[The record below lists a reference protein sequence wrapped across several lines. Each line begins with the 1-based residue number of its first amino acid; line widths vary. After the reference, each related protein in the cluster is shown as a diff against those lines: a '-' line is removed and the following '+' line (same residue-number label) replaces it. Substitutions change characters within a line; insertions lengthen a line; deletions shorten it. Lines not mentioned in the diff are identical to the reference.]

1 MKTIIITGPSGSG
14 KTYISK
20 KLSKL
25 FNNTIVIK
33 TDSYYKDNIF
43 IRFLSI
49 FQHDIYDRILSL
61 KKNEIM
67 KTLKSI
73 HNKDSSITSYKYNF
87 KRKDSSKSKVRIN
100 HEGENQF
107 LILEGIF
114 AHRLAL
120 NYNDT
125 INIVCAEEKE
135 ICFKR
140 RLKRDQLERGRE
152 TSEVSQKFDKSWYLF
167 YKNVHRYLNYY
178 DVFSMITQD
187 KISYNKL
194 VLKLQK
200 EKKINLEK

>member
-14 KTYISK
+14 KSYISK
-20 KLSKL
+20 KLAKL

-43 IRFLSI
+43 IRFISI
-49 FQHDIYDRILSL
+49 FQHDIYDRLLSL

-73 HNKDSSITSYKYNF
+73 YNKDSTITSYKYNF
-87 KRKDSSKSKVRIN
+87 KRKDSSKSKVSIN
-100 HEGENQF
+100 YEGENQF

-114 AHRLAL
+114 SHRLDL
-120 NYNDT
+120 NYNET
-125 INIVCAEEKE
+125 INIVCAEKKE

-152 TSEVSQKFDKSWYLF
+152 NSEVNQKFVKSWHLF
-167 YKNVHRYLNYY
+167 YKNSHRYLNSY
-178 DVFSMITQD
+178 DVFSIITQE

-194 VLKLQK
+194 ILKLQK
-200 EKKINLEK
+200 EKKIN